1 MRSAILG
8 NDLKVLHMIHQ
19 YAPEWDAPAPTIQFA
34 CIVSFQTLTN
44 RFIVKH
50 SNIEGTAC
58 LTKRV
63 GNR

>member
-1 MRSAILG
+1 
-8 NDLKVLHMIHQ
+8 MIHQ

-58 LTKRV
+58 PTK
-63 GNR
+63 GGATDKKL